1 MYLKKL
7 NCNLS
12 EILNENLVKP
22 CEKGD
27 VKFIVSLWKRIHK
40 YLFSMYDALNEVLG
54 NRDILVMKSDQ
65 NYILGRSERKQK
77 SNKTFG
83 YVG

>member
-1 MYLKKL
+1 MNIWALKKL
-7 NCNLS
+7 TSNIHL
-12 EILNENLVKP
+12 L
-22 CEKGD
+22 
-27 VKFIVSLWKRIHK
+27 HK

-83 YVG
+83 YVGWWSILLKKK

>member
-1 MYLKKL
+1 
-7 NCNLS
+7 
-12 EILNENLVKP
+12 
-22 CEKGD
+22 
-27 VKFIVSLWKRIHK
+27 
-40 YLFSMYDALNEVLG
+40 MYDALNEVLG